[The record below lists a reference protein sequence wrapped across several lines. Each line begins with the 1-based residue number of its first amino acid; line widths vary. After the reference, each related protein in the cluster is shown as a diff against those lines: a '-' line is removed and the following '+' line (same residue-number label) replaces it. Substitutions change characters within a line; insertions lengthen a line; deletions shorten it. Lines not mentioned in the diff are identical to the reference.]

1 MESFVKKSVLFFVL
15 VIFFVEAFSFVLIS
29 TNIYLFDYPGN
40 EIYYSILKSK
50 KKNKSK
56 KLLLGDSVCNQL
68 FPNKKKNNSINS
80 LACNQ
85 AIGMVGHFLL
95 LQNYLDAG
103 NEIDTLFMIF
113 TPFSFQNNLDQKYTY
128 HYFIKPFDRPEYSKS
143 FTKTVKKQIE
153 KIPYRKFRRIP
164 HIFASSWAPDYIPQ
178 EKHDFTFLSP
188 ISVEYL
194 TKIKDL
200 TAQNN
205 IKLII
210 LPPPINLN
218 KKHLIDCMNRNEIV
232 DKNFQGDFQD
242 YFDEIIYLDSTKFI
256 DGTHLIYPEN
266 YTGIYEK
273 EISGVGIK
281 SNLHTML
288 RPVR

>member
-1 MESFVKKSVLFFVL
+1 MVSFVKKTVLFFVL
-15 VIFFVEAFSFVLIS
+15 VIFFIEAFSFVLIS

-68 FPNKKKNNSINS
+68 FPNKKKNGSINS

-103 NEIDTLFMIF
+103 NKIDTLYMIF
-113 TPFSFQNNLDQKYTY
+113 TPFSFQNNLDQRYTY
-128 HYFIKPFDRPEYSKS
+128 HYFIKPFDRPEYSRY

-164 HIFASSWAPDYIPQ
+164 HIFASSWTPDYIPK

-188 ISVEYL
+188 VTVEYL

-200 TAQNN
+200 TIQNN

-218 KKHLIDCMNRNEIV
+218 KQHLIDDMDRYEIAGN
-232 DKNFQGDFQD
+232 NFQDDFQN
-242 YFDEIIYLDSTKFI
+242 YFDKIIYLDSTKFI

-266 YTGIYEK
+266 YTEIYEK
-273 EISGVGIK
+273 EISGRKIK
-281 SNLHTML
+281 TYLHSML
-288 RPVR
+288 NPVR